1 MISRLVLVAFT
12 SICFWVAGA
21 SAAII
26 SKSGNNLCILT
37 LDGEIV
43 KGDLARFEALAATEF
58 KGFDGESTSKD
69 TICLNSPGGDLLE
82 GVQLAELFY
91 KRGVG
96 TVIDR
101 HSECYSI
108 CAIMFMMGIAQGPEV
123 KFVNRRMHI
132 AGKLGFHRPF
142 LSLDSDEL
150 VSTRALPIAHDMAIE
165 AIVKIMIL
173 ANNPA
178 PWSNATMIRPDLV
191 QLMLKHVGADLYYI
205 DTVEKAGRFNIE
217 LFGYEPAKG
226 LNETQAYYA
235 CENSFHWQVGL
246 VGKETDYAALSKA
259 ISYQKLVSSR
269 QDKEG
274 NVIYEVIGED
284 SGYSSASCLISLR
297 RSEQQEYILGCGYNE
312 VYGVSVGQG
321 RCSVDGFKDSAVY
334 ISKLATFKPTTLI
347 ANLGKSEAPEPLVGE
362 RILATC
368 VVISPSRTVEQEPCS
383 GLITDN
389 VYIDSKRADRYEFTW
404 PSGNKTT
411 IARDGATYTINGKPA
426 YTYRHEKFDFCAMN
440 AETGNQFCF
449 KRR

>member
-1 MISRLVLVAFT
+1 MVLRLALVAFT
-12 SICFWVAGA
+12 LMCFCVGEAP
-21 SAAII
+21 AAAI
-26 SKSGNNLCILT
+26 SKSDNDLCVLR

-43 KGDLARFEALAATEF
+43 EGDLARLEALAATEF

-69 TICLNSPGGDLLE
+69 TICLDSPGGNLLE
-82 GVQLAELFY
+82 GVQLAEQFY
-91 KRGVG
+91 KRGIG
-96 TVIDR
+96 TVIDKDA
-101 HSECYSI
+101 ECYSI
-108 CAIMFMMGIAQGPEV
+108 CAIMFMMGMAQGPEV

-142 LSLDSDEL
+142 LALDSDEL
-150 VSTRALPIAHDMAIE
+150 VSIQALPIAHDMAVD

-191 QLMLKHVGADLYYI
+191 QLMLKHVGANLYYI

-226 LNETQAYYA
+226 LNEQQAYYA

-246 VGKETDYAALSKA
+246 VGNETDYVAHSKA
-259 ISYQKLVSSR
+259 VSYQKVVSSR

-274 NVIYEVIGED
+274 NIIYEVISAD
-284 SGYSSASCLISLR
+284 SGYSSAFCLISLS
-297 RSEQQEYILGCGYNE
+297 RSDQQEYIRGCGHNE

-321 RCSVDGFKDSAVY
+321 SCSVDDFKDRAAY
-334 ISKLATFKPTTLI
+334 ISNLATFKPSSPI
-347 ANLGKSEAPEPLVGE
+347 ANLGKSEAAEPSLGE
-362 RILATC
+362 RIAATC
-368 VVISPSRTVEQEPCS
+368 VIISPSRTVEQEACS
-383 GLITDN
+383 GLLADN
-389 VYIDSKRADRYEFTW
+389 VSIDGKGAELYEFTW
-404 PSGNKTT
+404 PSGNKTI
-411 IARDGATYTINGKPA
+411 IASDGDKYTINGKPA

-449 KRR
+449 KR